1 MLAEAQSG
9 LVESRRGIGLAERNS
24 KADSRQRSESDS
36 DSELVEDDVGRVER

>member
-24 KADSRQRSESDS
+24 EADSRQRSELDL
-36 DSELVEDDVGRVER
+36 DLELVEEDADRVER